1 MNKYLKE
8 LILWALILLPYAYLV
23 TIWRE
28 LPDKV
33 PTHFNFEGKANGWSN
48 KTTMLFMPGVF
59 GIGIYALM
67 LAIPFLDPKNK
78 IQQMG
83 DKFFVL
89 RFMLT
94 LFTSALMTYLLY
106 AGNAGSLKNPG
117 LLVGLI
123 GALFAMLGNYF
134 QTIRPNYFIGIRT
147 PWTLENEQVWKKTHL
162 LSGRLWMVGGIV
174 IVILSFLITNNHI
187 LMVVFGILGLIMGV
201 VPVVFSYTEFK
212 REKSLL
218 RNEQVE

>member
-59 GIGIYALM
+59 GVGIYALM

-174 IVILSFLITNNHI
+174 IVILSFLNH
-187 LMVVFGILGLIMGV
+187 
-201 VPVVFSYTEFK
+201 
-212 REKSLL
+212 
-218 RNEQVE
+218 Q